1 MILARIEDF
10 KDGWFIGNFSPSI
23 LQTGDFEVCLKTFR
37 SGDKEP
43 SHYQKSSTEITVVV
57 SGSCR
62 MGSVHLSAGDIL
74 VLDAGE
80 ISDFEAIDDCVVV
93 GIKSPSVPDD
103 KALADG

>member
-1 MILARIEDF
+1 MILARVEDF
-10 KDGWFIGNFSPSI
+10 KGGWFIGNFSPAI

-43 SHYQKSSTEITVVV
+43 SHYQKSATEVTVVV

-62 MGSVHLSAGDIL
+62 MGSLHLSAGDIL

-80 ISDFEAIDDCVVV
+80 MSDFEAIEDCVIVCV
-93 GIKSPSVPDD
+93 KAPSLPDD
-103 KALADG
+103 KALADA

>member
-1 MILARIEDF
+1 MILARVEDF

-23 LQTGDFEVCLKTFR
+23 LKTADFEVCLKTFR
-37 SGDKEP
+37 AGDKEP
-43 SHYQKSSTEITVVV
+43 SHYQKSSTEVTVVV

-80 ISDFEAIDDCVVV
+80 ISDFEAIDDSVVV

>member
-1 MILARIEDF
+1 MILARVEDF
-10 KDGWFIGNFSPSI
+10 KDGWFVGNFSPSI
-23 LQTGDFEVCLKTFR
+23 LQTGDFEVCLKSFH

-43 SHYQKSSTEITVVV
+43 SHYQKFATEVTVVV

-80 ISDFEAIDDCVVV
+80 ISDFEAIDDCVIVCV
-93 GIKSPSVPDD
+93 KAPSLPDD

>member
-1 MILARIEDF
+1 MILARVEDF
-10 KDGWFIGNFSPSI
+10 KGGWFIGNFSPAI

-80 ISDFEAIDDCVVV
+80 ISDFEAVEDCVIVCV
-93 GIKSPSVPDD
+93 KAPSLPDD
-103 KALADG
+103 KALADA

>member
-1 MILARIEDF
+1 MILARVEDF
-10 KDGWFIGNFSPSI
+10 KDGWLIGNFSPSI
-23 LQTGDFEVCLKTFR
+23 LQSADFEVCLKTFR

-43 SHYQKSSTEITVVV
+43 SHYQKSATEVTVVV

-80 ISDFEAIDDCVVV
+80 ISDFEAIEDCVIVCV
-93 GIKSPSVPDD
+93 KAPSLPDD
-103 KALADG
+103 KALADA

>member
-1 MILARIEDF
+1 
-10 KDGWFIGNFSPSI
+10 
-23 LQTGDFEVCLKTFR
+23 
-37 SGDKEP
+37 
-43 SHYQKSSTEITVVV
+43 
-57 SGSCR
+57 

-80 ISDFEAIDDCVVV
+80 ISDFEAIDDCVIV

>member
-1 MILARIEDF
+1 MILARVEDF

-23 LQTGDFEVCLKTFR
+23 LQSSDFEVCLKTFR

-43 SHYQKSSTEITVVV
+43 SHYQKSATEVTVVV

-80 ISDFEAIDDCVVV
+80 ISDFEAIEDCVIVCV
-93 GIKSPSVPDD
+93 KAPSLPDD
-103 KALADG
+103 KALADA

>member
-1 MILARIEDF
+1 MILARVEDF

-23 LQTGDFEVCLKTFR
+23 LQSADFEVCLKTFR

-43 SHYQKSSTEITVVV
+43 SHYQKSATEVTVVV

-80 ISDFEAIDDCVVV
+80 ISDFEAIEDCVIVCV
-93 GIKSPSVPDD
+93 KAPSLPDD
-103 KALADG
+103 KALADA